1 MAGGECG
8 CTACLFT
15 GANQQR
21 EREKSPLGNETNV
34 PGRHESIYSLFWMA
48 DERIERTG
56 YMIAAVRISSLEKKR
71 KTQELVCDK
80 R

>member
-1 MAGGECG
+1 V
-8 CTACLFT
+8 
-15 GANQQR
+15 GALLVYSPERTSR

-71 KTQELVCDK
+71 KTQELVCEG

>member
-1 MAGGECG
+1 MAGVSVG
-8 CTACLFT
+8 AHCLSIHRSEP
-15 GANQQR
+15 A
-21 EREKSPLGNETNV
+21 EREKTALGNETNV

-71 KTQELVCDK
+71 KTQELVCEG